1 MLTIAHLSDP
11 HLPLPR
17 AHARELLGKRALGW
31 LSWRRNRR
39 HIHVPEVLALI
50 QADILAHAPDHIV
63 VTGDICNIS
72 LPAEFGAGA
81 AWLATLGSPDRVTVI
96 PGNHDAY
103 VAVEEEQALGL
114 WRDYTRGDTGEGL
127 PAVRIRGDVALVC
140 LSSAVPTPW
149 FLASGRLGEMQAAAL
164 APTLRALGRR
174 GLCRV
179 VMVHHPPYRAR
190 GGWRK
195 SLTDA
200 ARLDEALRAAGAELV
215 LHGHDHRAALG
226 RIGDAARPIPVLGV
240 PSASARA
247 DHHGHGAAWNLYKVA
262 REGDGF
268 RIGVTVRGVAAGSGR
283 IETKGQFDL
292 VLDGWREEPV
302 SSAA

>member
-1 MLTIAHLSDP
+1 MFTIAHLSDP

-17 AHARELLGKRALGW
+17 ARAGELLCKRVLGW
-31 LSWRRNRR
+31 QSWRRNRR
-39 HIHVPEVLALI
+39 HIHVPEVLALV

-72 LPAEFGAGA
+72 LPAEFRAGAG
-81 AWLATLGSPDRVTVI
+81 WLATLGPPERVSVI

-103 VAVEEEQALGL
+103 VAVEEAVGLGL
-114 WRDYTRGDTGEGL
+114 WRDYMRGDTGEGV
-127 PAVRIRGDVALVC
+127 PAVRIRGEVALVG

-149 FLASGRLGEMQAAAL
+149 FMASGRLGEGQLAAL
-164 APTLRALGRR
+164 GPMLRALGRR
-174 GLCRV
+174 GLFRI

-195 SLTDA
+195 SLSDA
-200 ARLDEALRAAGAELV
+200 SRLEEVLSAEGAELV

-226 RIGDAARPIPVLGV
+226 RIGEPAQPVPVLGV

-247 DHHGHGAAWNLYKVA
+247 DEHGHGAAWNLYRIA
-262 REGDGF
+262 REGEGW
-268 RIGVTVRGVAAGSGR
+268 RVGVTVRGVATGSGR

-292 VLDGWREEPV
+292 LIEGARQAGI
-302 SSAA
+302 SNAA